1 MWMTDALRSLLNLAH
16 VGGRDIEAPS
26 INTMLV
32 DALVH
37 RVRVLLR
44 HRPGEEPMVSRIDH
58 VEDTVIIIEDPMR
71 GGCRCTL
78 EPGSDVQLE
87 IQMPEGVASMTARV
101 EARMNLAEAGMELL
115 GYALAVSDVRI
126 EQGRQHARVPVAYD
140 IDLHARIEPLGLDVH
155 VQDISVGGMK
165 IRMSSDDES
174 ISRDDQVSIHMNAP
188 CTSRKIRQDA
198 RVVTV
203 TPGRRGSCL
212 VGLQFVHPCA
222 ELEESVRMLQKR
234 RANRYSHVA

>member
-1 MWMTDALRSLLNLAH
+1 MWMTDAFRFLLNRAH
-16 VGGRDIEAPS
+16 VGGRAIEKPC

-44 HRPGEEPMVSRIDH
+44 DHPGAEPMVSRIDH

-71 GGCRCTL
+71 EGHRCTL

-87 IQMPEGVASMTARV
+87 IQLPEGVAAMTARV
-101 EARMNLAEAGMELL
+101 EARMNLAETGMELL

-126 EQGRQHARVPVAYD
+126 EQSREHARVPVAYD

-165 IRMSSDDES
+165 IRMSDAAA
-174 ISRDDQVSIHMNAP
+174 IARDDAVVIDMNAP
-188 CTSRKIRQDA
+188 CTSRRIHQDA

-203 TPGRRGSCL
+203 MPGRRGSCM
-212 VGLQFVHPCA
+212 VGLQFVLRWSFFGDWLTNTA
-222 ELEESVRMLQKR
+222 
-234 RANRYSHVA
+234 